1 MGKIAFVFAGQ
12 GAQYPGMG
20 KEFYD
25 NNDAARNIFDQV
37 ERLRQGTKE
46 QCFFGTKEELSLT
59 VNTQPCLFT
68 VDLAIAEA
76 LKAEGVSP
84 DAIAGFSLGEIPAL
98 IFSKMLTL
106 EDGFAFV
113 CKRGEAMHEAA
124 MKHPGGM
131 AAVLKLSAE
140 TVISLCDAEAGTFPV
155 NFNSLEQTVVAGKK
169 EAMPSFIKTV
179 KEAGGMAIPLAVS
192 GAFHS
197 PFMKEASLELE
208 TFLENIP
215 VQDAIYPVYANVNAK
230 PYTKENFKERITK
243 QIMSPVLWQ
252 ATVEHMTEE
261 GFDSFIEVGPGKTL
275 SGLIKKIA
283 PQASVY
289 NVEKESD
296 LHRVLEE
303 LK

>member
-20 KEFYD
+20 KEFYE
-25 NNDAARNIFDQV
+25 NNDAARNVFDQI

-59 VNTQPCLFT
+59 VNTQPCLFA

-76 LKAEGVSP
+76 LKAEGISP

-124 MKHPGGM
+124 TKHPGGM

-140 TVISLCDAEAGTFPV
+140 TVVSLCDAEAGTFPV
-155 NFNSLEQTVVAGKK
+155 NFNSPEQTVVAGRK
-169 EAMPSFIKTV
+169 EAMPSFIKAV

-215 VQDAIYPVYANVNAK
+215 VQEAIYPVHANVNAK

-261 GFDSFIEVGPGKTL
+261 GFDIFIEVGPGKTL